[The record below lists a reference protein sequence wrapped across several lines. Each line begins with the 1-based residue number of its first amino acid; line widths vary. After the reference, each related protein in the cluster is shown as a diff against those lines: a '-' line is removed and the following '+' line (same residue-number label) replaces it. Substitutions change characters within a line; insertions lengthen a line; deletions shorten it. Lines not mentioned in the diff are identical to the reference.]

1 MGLDSP
7 SSLQV
12 LRPLLRYRNG
22 RQPLLPHDLASR
34 RSALFEADIETM
46 EGAACF
52 AVCKR
57 FGVSGYQFRAV
68 SNIATDRDT
77 STWKIEEALVELKR
91 AVIDN
96 I

>member
-1 MGLDSP
+1 
-7 SSLQV
+7 
-12 LRPLLRYRNG
+12 
-22 RQPLLPHDLASR
+22 
-34 RSALFEADIETM
+34 M

-77 STWKIEEALVELKR
+77 SAWRIPEALKALKEQ
-91 AVIDN
+91 VLDN
-96 I
+96 L

>member
-1 MGLDSP
+1 
-7 SSLQV
+7 
-12 LRPLLRYRNG
+12 
-22 RQPLLPHDLASR
+22 
-34 RSALFEADIETM
+34 M

-57 FGVSGYQFRAV
+57 FGVSCYQFRAV
-68 SNIATDRDT
+68 SNIATDRDI